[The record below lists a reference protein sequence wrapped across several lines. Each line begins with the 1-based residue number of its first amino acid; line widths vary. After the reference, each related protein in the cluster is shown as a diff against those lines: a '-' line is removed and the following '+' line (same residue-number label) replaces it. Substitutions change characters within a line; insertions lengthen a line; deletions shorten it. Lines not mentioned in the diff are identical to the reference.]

1 MCGIVGV
8 KSTSTELTQTGF
20 EKICST
26 LEHRGPD
33 SSGIYIDL
41 ESGFALGHKR
51 LTIIDLSSEA
61 DQPMES
67 QDTSLSIVY
76 NGEIYNYR
84 QVRID
89 LESLGHSFRTNSD
102 TEVVL
107 EAYIEWGN
115 RCVDRF
121 EGMFAFGILDK
132 KVGRL
137 FLARDRLGIK
147 PLVYYF
153 NKGTFIFASEIK
165 TILEYPKVD
174 KSKDET
180 AIYDYF
186 TYGYIPAP
194 KTPYF
199 YIKKLEPA
207 HTLIYQENNL
217 HLHKYWNLE
226 INEDFINMSEENLL
240 ASVTEELFASVKK
253 HLVSDVPV
261 GAFLSGGMDSGTIV
275 SIASQLSSQPVKTF
289 TVDFN
294 QPDDGEAENAM
305 SLSKRYRTDHHV
317 ISIEQY
323 GKEDISTLWNIL
335 DEPLGDFSI
344 LPTLL
349 VARFASEHV
358 KVALS
363 GDGGDELFGGY
374 LRYNSW
380 MKRQWVDRLPSSITS
395 LCGSLVDLS
404 PKNTNPIRRWG
415 TYANSS
421 PLERYCRLV
430 TKYSTEEKYGF
441 LTPEWQDQFHDYDHL
456 WFFRANWNND
466 LDPITQAQLLD
477 LKTYL
482 PNDLLPKVD
491 LTSMS
496 ASLEVRPPFLDHKLV
511 ETIFSIAP
519 RQRWIP
525 GEMKSLLKKSVA
537 NMLPDATLKAKKIG
551 FTVPKSNS
559 SQLLTTLQSEYQDEI
574 RNDKSGIFRQ
584 NSRIETNRQHLPWDL
599 FAMKM
604 WLSQH

>member
-1 MCGIVGV
+1 MCGIVGI
-8 KSTSTELTQTGF
+8 KSASTELTRRGF
-20 EKICST
+20 EEICST

-33 SSGIYIDL
+33 ASGIYIDSD
-41 ESGFALGHKR
+41 SGFALGHKR
-51 LTIIDLSSEA
+51 LTIIDLTSEA

-67 QDTSLSIVY
+67 QDTSFSIVY

-84 QVRID
+84 D
-89 LESLGHSFRTNSD
+89 LRNSLENLGHSFRTHSD

-121 EGMFAFGILDK
+121 EGMFAFGVLDK

-147 PLVYYF
+147 PLIYYF

-165 TILEYPKVD
+165 TILECPKID

-180 AIYDYF
+180 ALYDYF

-194 KTPYF
+194 KTPYS

-207 HTLIYQENNL
+207 QTLTYQENNL
-217 HLHKYWNLE
+217 HLHKYWGLE
-226 INEDFINMSEENLL
+226 IDYDFNHVNDEEILD
-240 ASVTEELFASVKK
+240 SIKEELFTSVKK

-261 GAFLSGGMDSGTIV
+261 GAFLSGGIDSGSIV
-275 SIASQLSSQPVKTF
+275 SIASQLSPQPLKTF

-294 QPDDGEAENAM
+294 QNSDGEAENAS
-305 SLSKRYRTDHHV
+305 SLSKRYFTDHHV
-317 ISIEQY
+317 ISIEEY
-323 GKEDISTLWNIL
+323 DKKDISTLWNIM

-349 VARFASEHV
+349 VAKFASEHV

-374 LRYNSW
+374 VRYNSW
-380 MKRQWVDRLPSSITS
+380 MNRQWVDRLPRSIAS
-395 LCGSLVDLS
+395 LCGSLAHLT
-404 PKNTNPIRRWG
+404 PKNTNHIRRWG

-430 TKYSTEEKYGF
+430 TKHSSREKNNF
-441 LTPEWQDQFHDYDHL
+441 LTPEWQDQFHNYDYL
-456 WFFRANWNND
+456 WFFRDNWNSD

-511 ETIFSIAP
+511 EKIFSISP
-519 RQRWIP
+519 SQRWIP
-525 GEMKSLLKKSVA
+525 GEMKSILKKSVA
-537 NMLPDATLKAKKIG
+537 NFLPDATLKAKKVG

-559 SQLLTTLQSEYQDEI
+559 SLLLKTLQTEHRDDI
-574 RNDKSGIFRQ
+574 RNDNSGIFQQ
-584 NSRIETNRQHLPWDL
+584 NTRLEANLGHLPWDL

>member
-1 MCGIVGV
+1 MCGIVGI
-8 KSTSTELTQTGF
+8 KSASAELTQRGF

-33 SSGIYIDL
+33 ASGVYIDL
-41 ESGFALGHKR
+41 NSGFALGHKR
-51 LTIIDLSSEA
+51 LTIIDLTSEA

-84 QVRID
+84 ELRHD
-89 LESLGHSFRTNSD
+89 LENLGHSFRTHSD

-121 EGMFAFGILDK
+121 EGMFAFGVLDK
-132 KVGRL
+132 RIGRL

-147 PLVYYF
+147 PLIYYF

-165 TILEYPKVD
+165 TILECPKVD

-194 KTPYF
+194 KTPYL

-207 HTLIYQENNL
+207 QTLTYQENNIY
-217 HLHKYWNLE
+217 LHKYWDLK
-226 INEDFINMSEENLL
+226 INDDFDNVSDENLL
-240 ASVTEELFASVKK
+240 EFIREELFASVKK
-253 HLVSDVPV
+253 HLVSDVPI
-261 GAFLSGGMDSGTIV
+261 GAFLSGGIDSGTIV
-275 SIASQLSSQPVKTF
+275 SIASQLSTQPVKTF

-294 QPDDGEAENAM
+294 RPSDGETENAI
-305 SLSKRYRTDHHV
+305 SLSRRYCTEHHV

-323 GKEDISTLWNIL
+323 GEKDISTLWNIL

-349 VARFASEHV
+349 VAKFASEHV

-380 MKRQWVDRLPSSITS
+380 MKRQWVDRLPSTITS
-395 LCGSLVDLS
+395 ICGALANLS
-404 PKNTNPIRRWG
+404 PKNKNSIRRWG

-421 PLERYCRLV
+421 PFERYGRLV
-430 TKYSTEEKYGF
+430 TKHSIEEKDDF
-441 LTPEWQDQFHDYDHL
+441 LTPEWQDQFHNYDPL
-456 WFFRANWNND
+456 WFFRANWNNE
-466 LDPITQAQLLD
+466 LDPITQAQFLD

-511 ETIFSIAP
+511 EKIFSIAP
-519 RQRWIP
+519 RQRWNP
-525 GEMKSLLKKSVA
+525 GEMKSILKRSVA
-537 NMLPDATLKAKKIG
+537 NYLPEPTLKAKKIG
-551 FTVPKSNS
+551 FTVPKSDS
-559 SQLLTTLQSEYQDEI
+559 KELLKTLQLEHGDQI
-574 RNDKSGIFRQ
+574 RNEKSGIFKQ
-584 NSRIETNRQHLPWDL
+584 NTKMETNGEHLPWDL